1 MMSLKRYI
9 PTLLMALFMVVL
21 LVDPSYADASSAG
34 GQLKDTFLNIVTGNL
49 GLVVGLAIAF
59 LGLWTWIVG
68 QEAFAGIIMI
78 IGGILLTMLPGIFK
92 GFRGMVAPV
101 VDEFSTGDKGAS
113 SNRGGVDAK

>member
-9 PTLLMALFMVVL
+9 PMMLMALFMVVL
-21 LVDPSYADASSAG
+21 LVEPSFADGNASTAG
-34 GQLKDTFLNIVTGNL
+34 DSLKDTFLGVVTGNL

-92 GFRGMVAPV
+92 GFRGFVTPV
-101 VDEFSTGDKGAS
+101 VNEFATGDDTNSIKG
-113 SNRGGVDAK
+113 VETK